1 MQSSPEPS
9 RLLVK
14 YWFMIE
20 TPISPR
26 IFVMT
31 DNLPSDALVLFGATG
46 DLARRKIFPSLY
58 DMLRHGRTLPPII
71 CVAHSPGWDLEQ
83 LRAHAHD
90 GITRFGGGVDESVFR
105 NLASLLTY
113 INGDYEDP
121 ATFDELRRALEHRQR
136 PLHYFA
142 IPPVMFPVVVRG
154 LAGAGC
160 TQNARV
166 VVEKPFG
173 RDLDSAR
180 SLNATLYEALPES
193 GIFRIDH
200 YLGKEAVQN
209 ILYFRFANSFLEPI
223 WNRNHIRQVQITMAE
238 TFGVEGRGRFYDSVG
253 AIRDVLQNH
262 LLQIL
267 ALLAMEPPLGTSA
280 EAIRDEQAKLLKAI
294 RPLQPG
300 DLVRGQYEGYGN
312 EEGVAHGSDTETFT
326 AVRFYVDTWRW
337 AGVPFIVRTG
347 KKLPVT
353 TTEVRAEFQLPPQRV
368 FALSEAGPLATNY
381 LRMRLSPT
389 VSIAL
394 GARTKNAGDRMV
406 GRPVELYVCNN
417 HPDEMSAYER
427 LLGDALDG
435 EAMLFARQD
444 AVEAA
449 WSVVEPVLSHRD
461 PAYVYEPGT
470 WGPPE
475 ADLLLSGGRW
485 HNPRPPQS

>member
-1 MQSSPEPS
+1 
-9 RLLVK
+9 V
-14 YWFMIE
+14 
-20 TPISPR
+20 TVNPI
-26 IFVMT
+26 
-31 DNLPSDALVLFGATG
+31 SDALVLFGATG
-46 DLARRKIFPSLY
+46 DLARRKIFPALH
-58 DMLRHGRTLPPII
+58 DMLRHGRTLPPIV
-71 CVAHSPGWDLEQ
+71 CVANSPGWDLER

-90 GITRFGGGVDESVFR
+90 GIDEFGGGVDETVFR

-121 ATFDELRRALEHRQR
+121 ETYVALRRALENRQR

-142 IPPVMFPVVVRG
+142 IPPAMFPVVVRG
-154 LAGAGC
+154 LAAAGC
-160 TQNARV
+160 TEGARV

-173 RDLDSAR
+173 RDLESAQ

-223 WNRNHIRQVQITMAE
+223 WNRNHIRQIQITMSE
-238 TFGVEGRGRFYDSVG
+238 NFGVVGRGRFYDSVG

-280 EAIRDEQAKLLKAI
+280 EAVRDEQAKLLKAI
-294 RPLQPG
+294 RPLAPG
-300 DLVRGQYEGYGN
+300 DLIRGQYEGYRN
-312 EEGVAHGSDTETFT
+312 EEGVAHGSDTETFA
-326 AVRFYVDTWRW
+326 AVRFFVDTWRW

-347 KKLPVT
+347 KNLPLT
-353 TTEVRAEFQLPPQRV
+353 TTEIRAEFQVPPQRV
-368 FALSEAGPLATNY
+368 FALSETGPLAPNY

-394 GARTKNAGDRMV
+394 GARTKNAGERMV

-417 HPDEMSAYER
+417 YPEEMSAYER
-427 LLGDALDG
+427 LLGDAMDG

-449 WSVVEPVLSHRD
+449 WRVVEPVLSRRD
-461 PAYVYEPGT
+461 PAYAYEPGT
-470 WGPPE
+470 WGPAE
-475 ADLLLSGGRW
+475 ADLLLAGGHW

>member
-1 MQSSPEPS
+1 MTEN
-9 RLLVK
+9 
-14 YWFMIE
+14 
-20 TPISPR
+20 PI
-26 IFVMT
+26 
-31 DNLPSDALVLFGATG
+31 SDALVLFGATG
-46 DLARRKIFPSLY
+46 DLARRKIFPALH
-58 DMLRHGRTLPPII
+58 DMLRHGRTLPPIL
-71 CVAHSPGWDLEQ
+71 CVAHSPGWDIER

-90 GITRFGGGVDESVFR
+90 GIVNFGGGLDEAVFR

-113 INGDYEDP
+113 VNGDYEDP
-121 ATFDELRRALEHRQR
+121 ETYVALRRALEHRKH

-142 IPPVMFPVVVRG
+142 IPPAMFPVVVRG
-154 LAGAGC
+154 LAAAGC
-160 TQNARV
+160 TEGARV

-173 RDLDSAR
+173 RDLESAR

-223 WNRNHIRQVQITMAE
+223 WNRNHIRQIQITMSE
-238 TFGVEGRGRFYDSVG
+238 NFGVAGRGRFYDSVG

-280 EAIRDEQAKLLKAI
+280 EAVRDEQAKLLKAI
-294 RPLQPG
+294 RPLEPG
-300 DLVRGQYEGYGN
+300 DMVRGQYEGYRK
-312 EEGVAHGSDTETFT
+312 EEGVARGSDTETYA

-347 KKLPVT
+347 KHLPFT
-353 TTEVRAEFQLPPQRV
+353 TTEIRAEFQLPPQRV
-368 FALSEAGPLATNY
+368 FALSEAGPLAPNY

-427 LLGDALDG
+427 LLGDAMDG

-449 WSVVEPVLSHRD
+449 WRVVEPVLSHRD
-461 PAYVYEPGT
+461 PACLYEPGT
-470 WGPPE
+470 WGPAE
-475 ADLLLSGGRW
+475 ADLLLAGGRW
-485 HNPRPPQS
+485 HNPRPPQG

>member
-1 MQSSPEPS
+1 MAHH
-9 RLLVK
+9 
-14 YWFMIE
+14 I
-20 TPISPR
+20 T
-26 IFVMT
+26 
-31 DNLPSDALVLFGATG
+31 SDALVLFGATG
-46 DLARRKIFPSLY
+46 DLARRKIFPALY
-58 DMLRHGRTLPPII
+58 DMLRHGRSVPPII
-71 CVAHSPGWDLEQ
+71 CVAYSPEWDLEK

-90 GITRFGGGVDESVFR
+90 GIAQFGGNGLDETIFR
-105 NLASLLTY
+105 QLASLMTY
-113 INGDYEDP
+113 INGDYEVPD
-121 ATFDELRRALEHRQR
+121 TFEEIRRALESRKR

-142 IPPVMFPVVVRG
+142 IPPSMFSDVVRG
-154 LAGAGC
+154 LAAVGC
-160 TQNARV
+160 TQDARV

-173 RDLDSAR
+173 RDVESAR
-180 SLNATLYEALPES
+180 ELNATLHEALPES
-193 GIFRIDH
+193 NIFRIDH

-238 TFGVEGRGRFYDSVG
+238 SIGVEGRGRFYDSVG

-262 LLQIL
+262 LLQVL

-294 RPLQPG
+294 RPLAPG
-300 DLVRGQYEGYGN
+300 DIVRGQYEGYAK
-312 EEGVAHGSDTETFT
+312 EEGVARNSDTETYT
-326 AVRFYVDTWRW
+326 AVRFFVDTWRW

-353 TTEVRAEFQLPPQRV
+353 TTEIRAEFQLPPQRV
-368 FALSEAGPLATNY
+368 FAVSESGPLATNY
-381 LRMRLSPT
+381 LRMRVSPT

-444 AVEAA
+444 AVEAS
-449 WSVVEPVLSHRD
+449 WNVVEPVLERRD
-461 PAYVYEPGT
+461 PAYPYEPGT
-470 WGPPE
+470 WGPQE
-475 ADLLLSGGRW
+475 ADLLLNGGLW

>member
-1 MQSSPEPS
+1 MADKLS
-9 RLLVK
+9 
-14 YWFMIE
+14 
-20 TPISPR
+20 
-26 IFVMT
+26 
-31 DNLPSDALVLFGATG
+31 SDALVLFGATG
-46 DLARRKIFPSLY
+46 DLARRKIFPALY
-58 DMLRHGRTLPPII
+58 DMLRHGRTLPPIL
-71 CVAHSPGWDLEQ
+71 CVAHSPGWDLER
-83 LRAHAHD
+83 LRAHAHA
-90 GITRFGGGVDESVFR
+90 GITEFGSAGMDESVFR

-113 INGDYEDP
+113 VNGDYEDP
-121 ATFDELRRALEHRQR
+121 ATYDALRRALEHRQR

-142 IPPVMFPVVVRG
+142 IPPSMFPVVVRG

-160 TQNARV
+160 ADNARV

-173 RDLDSAR
+173 RDLESAR
-180 SLNATLYEALPES
+180 SLNATLHEALPES

-223 WNRNHIRQVQITMAE
+223 WNRNHIRQIQITMAE
-238 TFGVEGRGRFYDSVG
+238 NFGVEGRGRFYDSVG

-294 RPLQPG
+294 RPLEPG
-300 DLVRGQYEGYGN
+300 DIVRGQYEGYRN
-312 EEGVAHGSDTETFT
+312 EQGVARGSDTETFT
-326 AVRFYVDTWRW
+326 AVRFFVDTWRW

-353 TTEVRAEFQLPPQRV
+353 TTEIRAEFQLPPQRV
-368 FALSEAGPLATNY
+368 FALSESGPLAPNY

-406 GRPVELYVCNN
+406 GRPVELYVCND

-449 WSVVEPVLSHRD
+449 WNVVERVLSHRD
-461 PAYVYEPGT
+461 PAYAYEPGT
-470 WGPPE
+470 WGPQE
-475 ADLLLSGGRW
+475 ADLLLAGGRW
-485 HNPRPPQS
+485 HNPRPAQG

>member
-1 MQSSPEPS
+1 LEPDA
-9 RLLVK
+9 VT
-14 YWFMIE
+14 E
-20 TPISPR
+20 NPI
-26 IFVMT
+26 
-31 DNLPSDALVLFGATG
+31 SDALVLFGATG
-46 DLARRKIFPSLY
+46 DLARRKIFPALH
-58 DMLRHGRTLPPII
+58 DMLRHGRTLPPIL
-71 CVAHSPGWDLEQ
+71 CVAHSPGWDIER

-90 GITRFGGGVDESVFR
+90 GIVNFGGGLDEAVFR

-113 INGDYEDP
+113 VNGDYEDP
-121 ATFDELRRALEHRQR
+121 ETYVALRRALENRKH

-142 IPPVMFPVVVRG
+142 IPPAMFPVVVRG
-154 LAGAGC
+154 LAAAGC
-160 TQNARV
+160 TEGARV

-173 RDLDSAR
+173 RDLESAR

-223 WNRNHIRQVQITMAE
+223 WNRNHIRQIQITMSE
-238 TFGVEGRGRFYDSVG
+238 NFGVAGRGRFYDSVG

-280 EAIRDEQAKLLKAI
+280 EAVRDEQAKLLKAI
-294 RPLQPG
+294 RPLEPG
-300 DLVRGQYEGYGN
+300 DMVRGQYEGYRK
-312 EEGVAHGSDTETFT
+312 EEGVARGSDTETYA

-347 KKLPVT
+347 KHLPLT
-353 TTEVRAEFQLPPQRV
+353 TTEIRAEFQLPPQRV
-368 FALSEAGPLATNY
+368 FALSEAGPLAPNY

-427 LLGDALDG
+427 LLGDAMDG

-449 WSVVEPVLSHRD
+449 WRVVEPVLSHRD
-461 PAYVYEPGT
+461 PACLYEPGT
-470 WGPPE
+470 WGPAE
-475 ADLLLSGGRW
+475 ADLLLAGGRW
-485 HNPRPPQS
+485 HNPRPPQG

>member
-1 MQSSPEPS
+1 M
-9 RLLVK
+9 
-14 YWFMIE
+14 
-20 TPISPR
+20 TPHPH
-26 IFVMT
+26 
-31 DNLPSDALVLFGATG
+31 SDALVLFGATG
-46 DLARRKIFPSLY
+46 DLARRKIFPALY
-58 DMLRHGRTLPPII
+58 DMLRHGRTLPPIY
-71 CVAHSPGWDLEQ
+71 CVAHSPGWDLER
-83 LRAHAHD
+83 LRTHAHE
-90 GITRFGGGVDESVFR
+90 GITQFGGGMDESVFR
-105 NLASLLTY
+105 NLASLMTY

-121 ATFDELRRALEHRQR
+121 STFDELRRALENRQR

-142 IPPVMFPVVVRG
+142 IPPDMFPVVVRG

-160 TQNARV
+160 TQDARV

-173 RDLDSAR
+173 RDLESAR

-238 TFGVEGRGRFYDSVG
+238 SFGVEGRGRFYDSVG

-294 RPLQPG
+294 RPLAPG
-300 DLVRGQYEGYGN
+300 DIVRGQYEGYGN
-312 EEGVAHGSDTETFT
+312 EEGVTHGSDTETFT
-326 AVRFYVDTWRW
+326 AVRFFVDTWRW

-347 KKLPVT
+347 KKMPVT

-461 PAYVYEPGT
+461 PAYAYEPGT

-475 ADLLLSGGRW
+475 ADLLLAGGRW

>member
-1 MQSSPEPS
+1 MPAQ
-9 RLLVK
+9 
-14 YWFMIE
+14 
-20 TPISPR
+20 
-26 IFVMT
+26 
-31 DNLPSDALVLFGATG
+31 LPSDALVLFGATG
-46 DLARRKIFPSLY
+46 DLARRKIFPALY
-58 DMLRHGRTLPPII
+58 DMLRHGRSLPPIY
-71 CVAHSPGWDLEQ
+71 CVARSPGWDLDK

-90 GITRFGGGVDESVFR
+90 GITRFGSPMDESVFR

-113 INGDYEDP
+113 INGDYVE
-121 ATFDELRRALEHRQR
+121 ASTFDALRRALEGRSR

-142 IPPVMFPVVVRG
+142 IPPAMFPVVVRG
-154 LAGAGC
+154 LAEAGC
-160 TQNARV
+160 MDQARV

-173 RDLDSAR
+173 RDLESAR
-180 SLNATLYEALPES
+180 SLNATLHEALPES
-193 GIFRIDH
+193 SIFRIDH

-223 WNRNHIRQVQITMAE
+223 WNRNHIRQIQITMAE
-238 TFGVEGRGRFYDSVG
+238 SIGVEGRGRFYDSVG

-262 LLQIL
+262 LLQVL

-280 EAIRDEQAKLLKAI
+280 EAIRDEQAKLIKAI

-300 DLVRGQYEGYGN
+300 DIVRGQYDGYRQ
-312 EEGVAHGSDTETFT
+312 EEGVARGSDTETYT
-326 AVRFYVDTWRW
+326 AVRFFVDSWRW

-353 TTEVRAEFQLPPQRV
+353 TTEIRAEFQLPPQRV
-368 FALSEAGPLATNY
+368 FALSEAGPLSTNY

-417 HPDEMSAYER
+417 HPDEMTAYER

-444 AVEAA
+444 AVEAS
-449 WSVVEPVLSHRD
+449 WNVVESVLEHRD
-461 PAYVYEPGT
+461 PASPYEVGT
-470 WGPPE
+470 WGPQE
-475 ADLLLSGGRW
+475 ADLLLAGGRW
-485 HNPRPPQS
+485 HNPRPPQG

>member
-1 MQSSPEPS
+1 MG
-9 RLLVK
+9 
-14 YWFMIE
+14 F
-20 TPISPR
+20 
-26 IFVMT
+26 FVMT
-31 DNLPSDALVLFGATG
+31 NGLTSDALVLFGATG
-46 DLARRKIFPSLY
+46 DLARRKIFPALY
-58 DMLRHGRTLPPII
+58 AMLQHGRTLPPIV
-71 CVAHSPGWDLEQ
+71 CVAYSPGWDLEKV
-83 LRAHAHD
+83 RAHAHD
-90 GITRFGGGVDESVFR
+90 GIAQFGGGVDESVFR
-105 NLASLLTY
+105 NLSSLLTY

-121 ATFDELRRALEHRQR
+121 ATFEELRRALEGRSR

-142 IPPVMFPVVVRG
+142 IPPSMFPVVVRG
-154 LAGAGC
+154 LAGANC
-160 TQNARV
+160 TENARV

-173 RDLDSAR
+173 RDLESAR

-193 GIFRIDH
+193 SIFRIDH

-223 WNRNHIRQVQITMAE
+223 WNRNHIRQIQITMAE
-238 TFGVEGRGRFYDSVG
+238 SIGVEGRGRFYDSVG

-262 LLQIL
+262 LLQVL

-294 RPLQPG
+294 RPLAPG
-300 DLVRGQYEGYGN
+300 DIVRGQYEGYRN

-326 AVRFYVDTWRW
+326 AVRFFVDSWRW

-347 KKLPVT
+347 KKLPIT
-353 TTEVRAEFQLPPQRV
+353 TTEIRAEFQLPPQRV

-444 AVEAA
+444 AVEAS
-449 WSVVEPVLSHRD
+449 WNVVESVLERRD
-461 PAYVYEPGT
+461 PAYPYEPGT
-470 WGPPE
+470 WGPQE
-475 ADLLLSGGRW
+475 ADLLLAGGRW

>member
-1 MQSSPEPS
+1 MAD
-9 RLLVK
+9 K
-14 YWFMIE
+14 
-20 TPISPR
+20 IS
-26 IFVMT
+26 
-31 DNLPSDALVLFGATG
+31 SDALVLFGATG
-46 DLARRKIFPSLY
+46 DLARRKIFPALY
-58 DMLRHGRTLPPII
+58 DMLRHGRSLPPII
-71 CVAHSPGWDLEQ
+71 CVAYTPGWGLEE
-83 LRAHAHD
+83 LRAHAHE
-90 GITRFGGGVDESVFR
+90 GITHFGGGVDETVFR

-113 INGDYEDP
+113 INGDYQDP
-121 ATFDELRRALEHRQR
+121 NTYVELRRALEQRQR

-142 IPPVMFPVVVRG
+142 IPPSMFPVVMRG
-154 LAGAGC
+154 LAGAEC
-160 TQNARV
+160 KKNARV
-166 VVEKPFG
+166 VIEKPFG
-173 RDLDSAR
+173 RDLESAR
-180 SLNATLYEALPES
+180 ALNATLHQALPES

-238 TFGVEGRGRFYDSVG
+238 SFGVEGRGFFYDSVG

-294 RPLQPG
+294 RPLAPG
-300 DLVRGQYEGYGN
+300 DLVRGQYDGYRN

-326 AVRFYVDTWRW
+326 AVRFFIDTWRW

-347 KKLPVT
+347 KKLPLT

-449 WSVVEPVLSHRD
+449 WNVVEPVLSHRD

-475 ADLLLSGGRW
+475 ADLLLAGGRW
-485 HNPRPPQS
+485 HNPRPPQNQPG

>member
-1 MQSSPEPS
+1 MTEH
-9 RLLVK
+9 
-14 YWFMIE
+14 
-20 TPISPR
+20 PI
-26 IFVMT
+26 
-31 DNLPSDALVLFGATG
+31 SDALVLFGATG
-46 DLARRKIFPSLY
+46 DLARRKIFLALH
-58 DMLRHGRTLPPII
+58 DMLRHGRTLPPIV
-71 CVAHSPGWDLEQ
+71 CVANSPGWDLER
-83 LRAHAHD
+83 LRSHAHD
-90 GITRFGGGVDESVFR
+90 GIAEFGSGGVDQNVFR

-113 INGDYEDP
+113 INGDYENP
-121 ATFDELRRALEHRQR
+121 ETFAALRRALEHRQR

-142 IPPVMFPVVVRG
+142 IPPSMFPVVVRG
-154 LAGAGC
+154 LAAAGC
-160 TQNARV
+160 TEGARV

-173 RDLDSAR
+173 RDLESAK

-223 WNRNHIRQVQITMAE
+223 WNRNHIRQIQITMSE
-238 TFGVEGRGRFYDSVG
+238 SFGVAGRGRFYDSVG
-253 AIRDVLQNH
+253 AVRDVLQNH

-280 EAIRDEQAKLLKAI
+280 EAVRDEQAKLLKAI
-294 RPLQPG
+294 RPLAPG
-300 DLVRGQYEGYGN
+300 DLVRGQYEGYRS
-312 EEGVAHGSDTETFT
+312 EEGVARNSDTETFA
-326 AVRFYVDTWRW
+326 AVRFFVDTWRW

-347 KKLPVT
+347 KHLPLT
-353 TTEVRAEFQLPPQRV
+353 TTEIRAEFQSPPQRV
-368 FALSEAGPLATNY
+368 FALSEAGPLSPNY

-406 GRPVELYVCNN
+406 GRPVELYVCND

-427 LLGDALDG
+427 LLGDAMDG

-449 WSVVEPVLSHRD
+449 WRVVEPVLSHRD
-461 PAYVYEPGT
+461 PACVYEQGT
-470 WGPPE
+470 WGPAE
-475 ADLLLSGGRW
+475 ADLLLAGGRW

>member
-1 MQSSPEPS
+1 
-9 RLLVK
+9 
-14 YWFMIE
+14 
-20 TPISPR
+20 
-26 IFVMT
+26 MT
-31 DNLPSDALVLFGATG
+31 DNPISDAMVLFGATG
-46 DLARRKIFPSLY
+46 DLARRKIFPALH

-71 CVAHSPGWDLEQ
+71 CVAHSPGWDLER

-90 GITRFGGGVDESVFR
+90 GIASFGGGVDEAVFR

-121 ATFDELRRALEHRQR
+121 ETYVALRRALEHRKH

-142 IPPVMFPVVVRG
+142 IPPAMFPVVVRG
-154 LAGAGC
+154 LAAAGC
-160 TQNARV
+160 TEGARV

-173 RDLDSAR
+173 RDLASAQ

-223 WNRNHIRQVQITMAE
+223 WNRNHIRQIQITMSE
-238 TFGVEGRGRFYDSVG
+238 DFGVAGRGRVYDSVG

-262 LLQIL
+262 LLQIW

-280 EAIRDEQAKLLKAI
+280 EAVRDEQAKLLKAI
-294 RPLQPG
+294 RPLEPG
-300 DLVRGQYEGYGN
+300 DLVRGQYEGYRN
-312 EEGVAHGSDTETFT
+312 EEGVVRGSDTETFA
-326 AVRFYVDTWRW
+326 AVRCFIDTWRW

-347 KKLPVT
+347 KRLPLT
-353 TTEVRAEFQLPPQRV
+353 TTEIRAEFQVPPQRV
-368 FALSEAGPLATNY
+368 FALSETGPLAPNY

-394 GARTKNAGDRMV
+394 GARTKNAGERMV
-406 GRPVELYVCNN
+406 GRPVELYVCND
-417 HPDEMSAYER
+417 HPEEMSAYER
-427 LLGDALDG
+427 LLGDAMDG

-449 WSVVEPVLSHRD
+449 WRVVEPVLSRRD

-470 WGPPE
+470 WGPAE
-475 ADLLLSGGRW
+475 ADLLLAGGRW
-485 HNPRPPQS
+485 HNPRPPQG

>member
-1 MQSSPEPS
+1 
-9 RLLVK
+9 
-14 YWFMIE
+14 
-20 TPISPR
+20 
-26 IFVMT
+26 MT
-31 DNLPSDALVLFGATG
+31 NNLSSDALVLFGATG
-46 DLARRKIFPSLY
+46 DLARRKIFPALY
-58 DMLRHGRTLPPII
+58 AMLKHGRTLPPIV
-71 CVAHSPGWDLEQ
+71 CVAYSPDWDLDK

-90 GITRFGGGVDESVFR
+90 GITHFGGGVDESVFR
-105 NLASLLTY
+105 NLSSLLTF
-113 INGDYEDP
+113 INGDYEDT
-121 ATFDELRRALEHRQR
+121 ATFEALRRALAGRKR

-142 IPPVMFPVVVRG
+142 IPPSMFPVVVRG
-154 LAGAGC
+154 LAAADC
-160 TQNARV
+160 TENARV

-173 RDLDSAR
+173 RDLETAR

-193 GIFRIDH
+193 SIFRIDH

-238 TFGVEGRGRFYDSVG
+238 NFGVEGRGRFYDSVG
-253 AIRDVLQNH
+253 AIRDVVQNH

-294 RPLQPG
+294 RPLAPG

-312 EEGVAHGSDTETFT
+312 EEGVARGSDTETFT
-326 AVRFYVDTWRW
+326 AARFFVDSWRW

-353 TTEVRAEFQLPPQRV
+353 TTEIRAEFQLPPQRV
-368 FALSEAGPLATNY
+368 FSLSETGPLAPNY
-381 LRMRLSPT
+381 LRMRVSPT

-427 LLGDALDG
+427 LLGDAMDG

-449 WSVVEPVLSHRD
+449 WNVVEPVLTRRD
-461 PAYVYEPGT
+461 PAYAYEPGT
-470 WGPPE
+470 WGPQE
-475 ADLLLSGGRW
+475 ADLLLAGGRW

>member
-1 MQSSPEPS
+1 A
-9 RLLVK
+9 RAG
-14 YWFMIE
+14 IE
-20 TPISPR
+20 
-26 IFVMT
+26 
-31 DNLPSDALVLFGATG
+31 
-46 DLARRKIFPSLY
+46 
-58 DMLRHGRTLPPII
+58 
-71 CVAHSPGWDLEQ
+71 E
-83 LRAHAHD
+83 
-90 GITRFGGGVDESVFR
+90 FGGGADDGVFR
-105 NLASLLTY
+105 NLASLMTY
-113 INGDYEDP
+113 INGDYED
-121 ATFDELRRALEHRQR
+121 AETYTALRRALQHRQH

-142 IPPVMFPVVVRG
+142 IPPAMFPVVVRG
-154 LAGAGC
+154 LAAAGC
-160 TQNARV
+160 AEGARV

-173 RDLDSAR
+173 RDLESAK
-180 SLNATLYEALPES
+180 SLNATLHEALPES

-238 TFGVEGRGRFYDSVG
+238 SFGVAGRGRFYDSVG

-280 EAIRDEQAKLLKAI
+280 EAVRDEQAKLLKAI
-294 RPLQPG
+294 RPLSPG
-300 DLVRGQYEGYGN
+300 DIVRGQYEGYRQ
-312 EEGVAHGSDTETFT
+312 EEGVARGSDTETFA
-326 AVRFYVDTWRW
+326 AVRFFIDTWRW

-347 KKLPVT
+347 KRLPVT
-353 TTEVRAEFQLPPQRV
+353 TTEIRAEFQLPPQRV
-368 FALSEAGPLATNY
+368 FALSESGPLAPNY

-406 GRPVELYVCNN
+406 GRPVELYVCND

-427 LLGDALDG
+427 LLGDAMDG

-449 WSVVEPVLSHRD
+449 WRVVAPVLDPHD
-461 PAYVYEPGT
+461 PAWQYEPGT
-470 WGPPE
+470 WGPAE
-475 ADLLLSGGRW
+475 ADLLLAGGRW
-485 HNPRPPQS
+485 HNPRPPQP

>member
-1 MQSSPEPS
+1 
-9 RLLVK
+9 
-14 YWFMIE
+14 
-20 TPISPR
+20 
-26 IFVMT
+26 MT
-31 DNLPSDALVLFGATG
+31 DKLTSDALVLFGATG
-46 DLARRKIFPSLY
+46 DLARRKIFPALY
-58 DMLRHGRTLPPII
+58 DLMRHGRILPPIF
-71 CVAHSPGWDLEQ
+71 CVAHSPGWDLER
-83 LRAHAHD
+83 LRAHAHE
-90 GITRFGGGVDESVFR
+90 GITRFSSGMDESVFR

-121 ATFDELRRALEHRQR
+121 TTFDKLRRCLENQQR

-142 IPPVMFPVVVRG
+142 IPPEMFPVVVRG
-154 LAGAGC
+154 LAKTGC
-160 TQNARV
+160 KKDARV

-180 SLNATLYEALPES
+180 SLNAILHEALPES

-294 RPLQPG
+294 RPLAPG
-300 DLVRGQYEGYGN
+300 DLVRGQYEGYRN
-312 EEGVAHGSDTETFT
+312 ETGVAHGSDTETFT
-326 AVRFYVDTWRW
+326 AVRFFIDTWRW

-347 KKLPVT
+347 KKLPLT
-353 TTEVRAEFQLPPQRV
+353 TTEIRAEFQLPPQRV
-368 FALSEAGPLATNY
+368 FALSESGPLAANY
-381 LRMRLSPT
+381 MRMRLSPT

-406 GRPVELYVCNN
+406 GRPVELYVCNS
-417 HPDEMSAYER
+417 HPEEMSAYER

-449 WSVVEPVLSHRD
+449 WNVVEPVLSHRD
-461 PAYVYEPGT
+461 PVYAYEPGT
-470 WGPPE
+470 WGPLE
-475 ADLLLSGGRW
+475 ADLLLAGGRW
-485 HNPRPPQS
+485 HNPRPPQG

>member
-1 MQSSPEPS
+1 MAHH
-9 RLLVK
+9 
-14 YWFMIE
+14 I
-20 TPISPR
+20 T
-26 IFVMT
+26 
-31 DNLPSDALVLFGATG
+31 SDALVLFGATG
-46 DLARRKIFPSLY
+46 DLARRKIFPALY
-58 DMLRHGRTLPPII
+58 DMLRHGRSVPPII
-71 CVAHSPGWDLEQ
+71 CVAYSPGWDLEK

-90 GITRFGGGVDESVFR
+90 GIAQFGGNGLDETIFR
-105 NLASLLTY
+105 QLASLMTY
-113 INGDYEDP
+113 INGDYEVPD
-121 ATFDELRRALEHRQR
+121 TFEEIRRALESRKR

-142 IPPVMFPVVVRG
+142 IPPSMFSVVVRG
-154 LAGAGC
+154 LAAVGC
-160 TQNARV
+160 TQDARV

-173 RDLDSAR
+173 RDVESAR
-180 SLNATLYEALPES
+180 ELNATLHEALPES
-193 GIFRIDH
+193 NIFRIDH

-238 TFGVEGRGRFYDSVG
+238 SIGVEGRGRFYDSVG

-262 LLQIL
+262 LLQVL

-294 RPLQPG
+294 RPLAPG
-300 DLVRGQYEGYGN
+300 DIVRGQYEGYAK
-312 EEGVAHGSDTETFT
+312 EEGVARNSDTETYT
-326 AVRFYVDTWRW
+326 AVRFFVDTWRW

-353 TTEVRAEFQLPPQRV
+353 TTEIRAEFQLPPQRV
-368 FALSEAGPLATNY
+368 FAVSESGPLATNY
-381 LRMRLSPT
+381 LRMRVSPT

-444 AVEAA
+444 AVEAS
-449 WSVVEPVLSHRD
+449 WNVVEPVLERRD
-461 PAYVYEPGT
+461 PAYPYEPGT
-470 WGPPE
+470 WGPQE
-475 ADLLLSGGRW
+475 ADLLLNGGLW

>member
-1 MQSSPEPS
+1 MAHH
-9 RLLVK
+9 
-14 YWFMIE
+14 
-20 TPISPR
+20 IS
-26 IFVMT
+26 
-31 DNLPSDALVLFGATG
+31 SDALVLFGATG
-46 DLARRKIFPSLY
+46 DLARRKIFPALY
-58 DMLRHGRTLPPII
+58 DMLRHGRVVPPII
-71 CVAHSPGWDLEQ
+71 CVAYSPGWDLEK
-83 LRAHAHD
+83 LRTHAHE
-90 GITRFGGGVDESVFR
+90 GITQFGGSGMDETVFR
-105 NLASLLTY
+105 QLASLMTY
-113 INGDYEDP
+113 INGDYEEP
-121 ATFDELRRALEHRQR
+121 ATFEEIRRALESCKR

-142 IPPVMFPVVVRG
+142 IPPSMFSVVVRG
-154 LAGAGC
+154 LAAVGC
-160 TQNARV
+160 TKDARV

-173 RDLDSAR
+173 RDVESAR
-180 SLNATLYEALPES
+180 ELNATLHEALPES
-193 GIFRIDH
+193 NIFRIDH

-238 TFGVEGRGRFYDSVG
+238 AIGVEGRGRFYDSVG

-262 LLQIL
+262 LLQVL

-294 RPLQPG
+294 RPLAPG
-300 DLVRGQYEGYGN
+300 DIVRGQYEGYAK
-312 EEGVAHGSDTETFT
+312 EEGVARNSDTETYT
-326 AVRFYVDTWRW
+326 AVRFFVDTWRW

-353 TTEVRAEFQLPPQRV
+353 TTEIRAEFQLPPQRV
-368 FALSEAGPLATNY
+368 FAVSESGPLATNY
-381 LRMRLSPT
+381 LRMRVSPT

-444 AVEAA
+444 AVEAS
-449 WSVVEPVLSHRD
+449 WNVVEPVLERRD
-461 PAYVYEPGT
+461 PAYPYEPGT
-470 WGPPE
+470 WGPQE
-475 ADLLLSGGRW
+475 ADLLLNGGLW

>member
-1 MQSSPEPS
+1 MG
-9 RLLVK
+9 
-14 YWFMIE
+14 F
-20 TPISPR
+20 
-26 IFVMT
+26 FVMT
-31 DNLPSDALVLFGATG
+31 NGLTSDALVLFGATG
-46 DLARRKIFPSLY
+46 DLARRKIFPALY
-58 DMLRHGRTLPPII
+58 AMLQHGRTLPPIV
-71 CVAHSPGWDLEQ
+71 CVAYSPGWDLEKV
-83 LRAHAHD
+83 RAHAHD
-90 GITRFGGGVDESVFR
+90 GIAQFGGGVDESVFR
-105 NLASLLTY
+105 NLSSLLTY

-121 ATFDELRRALEHRQR
+121 ATFAELRRALEGRSR

-142 IPPVMFPVVVRG
+142 IPPSMFPVVVRG
-154 LAGAGC
+154 LASANC
-160 TQNARV
+160 TENARV

-173 RDLDSAR
+173 RDLESAR

-193 GIFRIDH
+193 SIFRIDH

-223 WNRNHIRQVQITMAE
+223 WNRNHIRQIQITMAE
-238 TFGVEGRGRFYDSVG
+238 SIGVEGRGRFYDSVG

-262 LLQIL
+262 LLQVL

-294 RPLQPG
+294 RPLAPG
-300 DLVRGQYEGYGN
+300 DIVRGQYEGYRN

-326 AVRFYVDTWRW
+326 AVRFFVDSWRW

-347 KKLPVT
+347 KKLPIT
-353 TTEVRAEFQLPPQRV
+353 TTEIRAEFQLPPQRV

-444 AVEAA
+444 AVEAS
-449 WSVVEPVLSHRD
+449 WNVVESVLERRD
-461 PAYVYEPGT
+461 PAYPYEPGT
-470 WGPPE
+470 WGPQE
-475 ADLLLSGGRW
+475 ADLLLAGGRW

>member
-1 MQSSPEPS
+1 MTEQPS
-9 RLLVK
+9 
-14 YWFMIE
+14 
-20 TPISPR
+20 
-26 IFVMT
+26 
-31 DNLPSDALVLFGATG
+31 SDALVLFGATG
-46 DLARRKIFPSLY
+46 DLSRRKIFPALY
-58 DMLRHGRTLPPII
+58 DMLRHGRTLPPIF
-71 CVAHSPGWDLEQ
+71 CVAHSPGWGIEE
-83 LRAHAHD
+83 LRAHAHA
-90 GITRFGGGVDESVFR
+90 GITQFGGNGMDESVFR
-105 NLASLLTY
+105 NLVSLLTY

-121 ATFDELRRALEHRQR
+121 ATFAELRRALEGRQR

-142 IPPVMFPVVVRG
+142 IPPSMFPVVVRG
-154 LAGAGC
+154 LAEAGC
-160 TQNARV
+160 TQDARV

-173 RDLDSAR
+173 RDLETAR
-180 SLNATLYEALPES
+180 ALNATLHEALPES
-193 GIFRIDH
+193 NIFRIDH

-209 ILYFRFANSFLEPI
+209 IIYFRFANSFLEPI

-238 TFGVEGRGRFYDSVG
+238 DFGVAGRGRFYDSVG

-294 RPLQPG
+294 RPLAPG
-300 DLVRGQYEGYGN
+300 DIVRGQYEGYAK
-312 EEGVAHGSDTETFT
+312 EEGVAHGSDTETFV
-326 AVRFYVDTWRW
+326 AARFFVDSWRW
-337 AGVPFIVRTG
+337 AGVPFIIRTG
-347 KKLPVT
+347 KGMPVT
-353 TTEVRAEFQLPPQRV
+353 TTEIRAEFQLPPQRV
-368 FALSEAGPLATNY
+368 FSLSEAGPLATNY
-381 LRMRLSPT
+381 LRMRVSPT

-449 WSVVEPVLSHRD
+449 WRIVEPVLAHRD
-461 PAYVYEPGT
+461 PACAYEMGT

-475 ADLLLSGGRW
+475 ADLLLAGGRW

>member
-1 MQSSPEPS
+1 
-9 RLLVK
+9 
-14 YWFMIE
+14 
-20 TPISPR
+20 
-26 IFVMT
+26 MT
-31 DNLPSDALVLFGATG
+31 ENVPSDALVLFGATG
-46 DLARRKIFPSLY
+46 DLSRRKIFPALY
-58 DMLRHGRTLPPII
+58 DMLRHGRTLPPIV
-71 CVAHSPGWDLEQ
+71 CVAHSPGWGIEE

-90 GITRFGGGVDESVFR
+90 GITRFGGNGMDESVFR
-105 NLASLLTY
+105 NLSSLLTY
-113 INGDYEDP
+113 INGDYEDA
-121 ATFDELRRALEHRQR
+121 ATYDELRRALDGRSR

-142 IPPVMFPVVVRG
+142 IPPSMFPVVVRG
-154 LAGAGC
+154 LAAAGC
-160 TQNARV
+160 TQDARV

-173 RDLDSAR
+173 RDLESAR
-180 SLNATLYEALPES
+180 ALNATLHEALPES
-193 GIFRIDH
+193 SIFRIDH

-209 ILYFRFANSFLEPI
+209 IIYFRFANSFLEPI

-238 TFGVEGRGRFYDSVG
+238 DFGVAGRGRFYDSVG

-294 RPLQPG
+294 RPLAPG
-300 DLVRGQYEGYGN
+300 DIVRGQYEGYRQ
-312 EEGVAHGSDTETFT
+312 EEGVAHGSDTETFV
-326 AVRFYVDTWRW
+326 AARFFVDSWRW
-337 AGVPFIVRTG
+337 AGVPFIIRTG
-347 KKLPVT
+347 KSLPVT
-353 TTEVRAEFQLPPQRV
+353 TTEIRAEFQLPPQRV
-368 FALSEAGPLATNY
+368 FSLSEAGPLATNY
-381 LRMRLSPT
+381 LRMRVSPT

-449 WSVVEPVLSHRD
+449 WRIVEPVLSHRD
-461 PAYVYEPGT
+461 PVCGYEAGT

-475 ADLLLSGGRW
+475 ADLLLAGGRW

>member
-1 MQSSPEPS
+1 MADKVS
-9 RLLVK
+9 
-14 YWFMIE
+14 
-20 TPISPR
+20 
-26 IFVMT
+26 
-31 DNLPSDALVLFGATG
+31 SDALVLFGATG
-46 DLARRKIFPSLY
+46 DLARRKIFPALY
-58 DMLRHGRTLPPII
+58 DMLRHGRTLPHII
-71 CVAHSPGWDLEQ
+71 CVAYSPGWDLEQ
-83 LRAHAHD
+83 LRNHAHE
-90 GITRFGGGVDESVFR
+90 GIARFGSNLDESMFR
-105 NLASLLTY
+105 NLASLLTF
-113 INGDYEDP
+113 INGTYDDP
-121 ATFDELRRALEHRQR
+121 ATFDELRRNLEHRQR
-136 PLHYFA
+136 PLHYLA
-142 IPPVMFPVVVRG
+142 IPPSMFPVVVRG
-154 LAGAGC
+154 LANVGC
-160 TQNARV
+160 NQQARV
-166 VVEKPFG
+166 VIEKPFG
-173 RDLDSAR
+173 RDLVSAR
-180 SLNATLYEALPES
+180 SLNATLHEALPES

-238 TFGVEGRGRFYDSVG
+238 SFGVEGRGLFYDSIG

-294 RPLQPG
+294 RPLEPA
-300 DLVRGQYEGYGN
+300 DIVRGQYQGYRS
-312 EEGVAHGSDTETFT
+312 EKGVSPNSDTETFT
-326 AVRFYVDTWRW
+326 AVRFFIDTWRW

-347 KKLPVT
+347 KRLPYT
-353 TTEVRAEFQLPPQRV
+353 TTEIRAEFQLPPQRV
-368 FALSEAGPLATNY
+368 FALSESGPLAANY

-406 GRPVELYVCNN
+406 GRPVELYVCNS

-461 PAYVYEPGT
+461 PAYVYEPGS

-475 ADLLLSGGRW
+475 ADLLLAGGRW
-485 HNPRPPQS
+485 HNPRAPQS

>member
-1 MQSSPEPS
+1 MPDKP
-9 RLLVK
+9 
-14 YWFMIE
+14 
-20 TPISPR
+20 T
-26 IFVMT
+26 
-31 DNLPSDALVLFGATG
+31 SDALVLFGATG
-46 DLARRKIFPSLY
+46 DLARRKIFPALY
-58 DMLRHGRTLPPII
+58 DMLRHGRILPPIF
-71 CVAHSPGWDLEQ
+71 CVAHSVDWDLEK

-90 GITRFGGGVDESVFR
+90 GITRFGSAMDESVFR

-121 ATFDELRRALEHRQR
+121 ATYDKLRLALENRQR
-136 PLHYFA
+136 PMHYFA
-142 IPPVMFPVVVRG
+142 IPPAMFPVVVRG
-154 LAGAGC
+154 LAAVGC

-173 RDLDSAR
+173 RDLESAR
-180 SLNATLYEALPES
+180 SLNSTLYEALPES
-193 GIFRIDH
+193 GIYRIDH

-238 TFGVEGRGRFYDSVG
+238 SIGVEGRGRFYDSIG

-262 LLQIL
+262 LLQVL
-267 ALLAMEPPLGTSA
+267 GLLAMEPPLGTSA

-294 RPLQPG
+294 RPLEPG
-300 DLVRGQYEGYGN
+300 DIVRGQYEGYLN
-312 EEGVAHGSDTETFT
+312 EEGVKRGSDTETFT
-326 AVRFYVDTWRW
+326 AVRFFVDTWRW

-353 TTEVRAEFQLPPQRV
+353 TTEIRAEFQLPPQRV

-417 HPDEMSAYER
+417 HADEMSAYER

-435 EAMLFARQD
+435 EALLFARQD
-444 AVEAA
+444 AVEAS
-449 WSVVEPVLSHRD
+449 WNVVEPVLSHRD
-461 PAYVYEPGT
+461 PVYVYEAGS
-470 WGPPE
+470 WGPQE

>member
-1 MQSSPEPS
+1 
-9 RLLVK
+9 
-14 YWFMIE
+14 
-20 TPISPR
+20 
-26 IFVMT
+26 
-31 DNLPSDALVLFGATG
+31 
-46 DLARRKIFPSLY
+46 
-58 DMLRHGRTLPPII
+58 MLRHGRTLPPII

>member
-1 MQSSPEPS
+1 MFS
-9 RLLVK
+9 V
-14 YWFMIE
+14 
-20 TPISPR
+20 
-26 IFVMT
+26 V
-31 DNLPSDALVLFGATG
+31 VGG
-46 DLARRKIFPSLY
+46 LAR
-58 DMLRHGRTLPPII
+58 
-71 CVAHSPGWDLEQ
+71 
-83 LRAHAHD
+83 
-90 GITRFGGGVDESVFR
+90 
-105 NLASLLTY
+105 
-113 INGDYEDP
+113 
-121 ATFDELRRALEHRQR
+121 
-136 PLHYFA
+136 
-142 IPPVMFPVVVRG
+142 
-154 LAGAGC
+154 AGC

-180 SLNATLYEALPES
+180 SLNATLHEALPES
-193 GIFRIDH
+193 GVFRIDH

-209 ILYFRFANSFLEPI
+209 IIYFRFANSFLEPI

-253 AIRDVLQNH
+253 AIRDVVQNH
-262 LLQIL
+262 LLLIL

-294 RPLQPG
+294 RPLAPG
-300 DLVRGQYEGYGN
+300 DLVRGQYEGYRD
-312 EEGVAHGSDTETFT
+312 EEGVAYGSDTETFT
-326 AVRFYVDTWRW
+326 AVRFFVDTWRW

-353 TTEVRAEFQLPPQRV
+353 TTEVRVEFQLPPQRV

-449 WSVVEPVLSHRD
+449 WNVVEPVLSHRD

-470 WGPPE
+470 WGPPDAE
-475 ADLLLSGGRW
+475 LLLAGGRW
-485 HNPRPPQS
+485 HNPRPPQT

>member
-1 MQSSPEPS
+1 MADKLS
-9 RLLVK
+9 
-14 YWFMIE
+14 
-20 TPISPR
+20 
-26 IFVMT
+26 
-31 DNLPSDALVLFGATG
+31 SDAFVLFGATG
-46 DLARRKIFPSLY
+46 DLARRKIFPALY
-58 DMLRHGRTLPPII
+58 DMLNHGRTLPPII
-71 CVAHSPGWDLEQ
+71 CVAHSPEWDLER

-90 GITRFGGGVDESVFR
+90 GISQFGGGMDESVFR

-113 INGDYEDP
+113 INGDYEDA
-121 ATFDELRRALEHRQR
+121 ATFDALRRALEHRER

-142 IPPVMFPVVVRG
+142 IPPSMFPVVVRG
-154 LAGAGC
+154 LAATGC

-173 RDLDSAR
+173 RDLESAR
-180 SLNATLYEALPES
+180 SLNATLHEALPES

-262 LLQIL
+262 LLQVL
-267 ALLAMEPPLGTSA
+267 ALLAMEPPLGTNA

-294 RPLQPG
+294 RPLEPG
-300 DLVRGQYEGYGN
+300 DIVRGQYEGYRN

-326 AVRFYVDTWRW
+326 AVRFFVDTWRW

-353 TTEVRAEFQLPPQRV
+353 TTEIRAEFQLPPQRV
-368 FALSEAGPLATNY
+368 FALSESGPLAPNY

-406 GRPVELYVCNN
+406 GRPVELYVCND
-417 HPDEMSAYER
+417 HPDEMTAYER
-427 LLGDALDG
+427 LLGDAMDG

-449 WSVVEPVLSHRD
+449 WNVVEQVLSHRD
-461 PAYVYEPGT
+461 PVYGYEPGT
-470 WGPPE
+470 WGPAE
-475 ADLLLSGGRW
+475 ADLLLAGGRW

>member
-1 MQSSPEPS
+1 MAD
-9 RLLVK
+9 K
-14 YWFMIE
+14 I
-20 TPISPR
+20 TA
-26 IFVMT
+26 
-31 DNLPSDALVLFGATG
+31 DALVLFGATG
-46 DLARRKIFPSLY
+46 DLARRKIFPALY
-58 DMLRHGRTLPPII
+58 DLLRHGNTLPPII
-71 CVAHSPGWDLEQ
+71 CVAFSPGWDLDR
-83 LRAHAHD
+83 LRANARD
-90 GITRFGGGVDESVFR
+90 GIERFGSGVDEALFR
-105 NLASLLTY
+105 NLASLLTF
-113 INGDYEDP
+113 INGDYQEA
-121 ATFDELRRALEHRQR
+121 ATFDELRRALGTRQR
-136 PLHYFA
+136 PLHYLA
-142 IPPVMFPVVVRG
+142 IPPSMFPVVVRG
-154 LAGAGC
+154 LANAGC
-160 TQNARV
+160 TENARV

-173 RDLDSAR
+173 RDLESAR
-180 SLNATLYEALPES
+180 ALNATLHEALPET

-238 TFGVEGRGRFYDSVG
+238 SFGVEGRGMFYNSVG

-294 RPLQPG
+294 RPLSPS
-300 DLVRGQYEGYGN
+300 DIVRGQYQGYLD
-312 EEGVAHGSDTETFT
+312 EPGVTHDSDTETFT
-326 AVRFYVDTWRW
+326 AVRFFIDTWRW

-347 KKLPVT
+347 KKLPMT

-368 FALSEAGPLATNY
+368 FALSESGPLAANY
-381 LRMRLSPT
+381 LRLRLSPT

-394 GARTKNAGDRMV
+394 GARTKNAGERMV
-406 GRPVELYVCNN
+406 GRPVELYVCNS

-427 LLGDALDG
+427 LLGDALEG

-449 WSVVEPVLSHRD
+449 WSAVEPVLLRRD
-461 PAYVYEPGT
+461 PAYTYEPGT

-475 ADLLLSGGRW
+475 ADLLLAGGRW
-485 HNPRPPQS
+485 HNPRPPQG

>member
-1 MQSSPEPS
+1 MNDHFQ
-9 RLLVK
+9 
-14 YWFMIE
+14 
-20 TPISPR
+20 
-26 IFVMT
+26 
-31 DNLPSDALVLFGATG
+31 SDALVLFGATG
-46 DLARRKIFPSLY
+46 DLARRKIFPALH
-58 DMLRHGRTLPPII
+58 DMLRHGRTLPSIV
-71 CVAHSPGWDLEQ
+71 CVARTEGWDLER
-83 LRAHAHD
+83 LRAHARA
-90 GITRFGGGVDESVFR
+90 GIEEFGGGADDGVFR
-105 NLASLLTY
+105 NLASLMTF
-113 INGDYEDP
+113 INGDYED
-121 ATFDELRRALEHRQR
+121 AETFAALRRALEHRQH

-142 IPPVMFPVVVRG
+142 IPPAMFPVVVRG
-154 LAGAGC
+154 LAAAGC
-160 TQNARV
+160 TEGARV

-173 RDLDSAR
+173 RDLDSAK
-180 SLNATLYEALPES
+180 SLNATLHEALPES

-238 TFGVEGRGRFYDSVG
+238 SFGVAGRGRFYDSVG

-280 EAIRDEQAKLLKAI
+280 EAVRDEQGKLLKAI
-294 RPLQPG
+294 RPLAPG
-300 DLVRGQYEGYGN
+300 DIVRGQYEGYRQ
-312 EEGVAHGSDTETFT
+312 EEGVARGSDTETFA
-326 AVRFYVDTWRW
+326 AVRFFIDTWRW

-347 KKLPVT
+347 KRLPIT
-353 TTEVRAEFQLPPQRV
+353 TTEIRAEFQLPPQRV
-368 FALSEAGPLATNY
+368 FALSESGPLAPNY

-406 GRPVELYVCNN
+406 GRPVELYVCND

-427 LLGDALDG
+427 LLGDAMDG

-449 WSVVEPVLSHRD
+449 WRVVEPVLVHSD
-461 PAYVYEPGT
+461 PACIYEPGT
-470 WGPPE
+470 WGPAE
-475 ADLLLSGGRW
+475 ADLLLAGGRW
-485 HNPRPPQS
+485 HNPRPPQG